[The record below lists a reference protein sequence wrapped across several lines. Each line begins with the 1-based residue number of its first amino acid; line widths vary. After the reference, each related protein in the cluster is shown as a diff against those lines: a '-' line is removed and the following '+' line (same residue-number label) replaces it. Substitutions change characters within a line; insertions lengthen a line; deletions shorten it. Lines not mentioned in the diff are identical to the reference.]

1 MRICVC
7 LSVCMNIQCLQRSE
21 ETSKPLELE
30 FQMVVS
36 CLTWVL
42 GTEHLS
48 SGRTASAPKH
58 WAPSPDPTTGFL
70 IGSWGSNPGY
80 ILKDKSHYV
89 AQAVLDL
96 WSSCSSLRRA
106 GVAGLQHHPYV
117 LKMFEHRYN
126 GSHLNPSTGKQGQS
140 LSLEPAWST

>member
-42 GTEHLS
+42 GTKPRS
-48 SGRTASAPKH
+48 SARAAS
-58 WAPSPDPTTGFL
+58 T
-70 IGSWGSNPGY
+70 
-80 ILKDKSHYV
+80 
-89 AQAVLDL
+89 
-96 WSSCSSLRRA
+96 
-106 GVAGLQHHPYV
+106 
-117 LKMFEHRYN
+117 
-126 GSHLNPSTGKQGQS
+126 LNH
-140 LSLEPAWST
+140 